1 MAHDPLAGG
10 IIPKRYRNQTLSQE
24 DFEQLEVMGFVWF
37 RSEWIWEK
45 QIVPGLVAY
54 KAIHGYLE
62 VPKSFVVPSSEE
74 WP

>member
-1 MAHDPLAGG
+1 
-10 IIPKRYRNQTLSQE
+10 
-24 DFEQLEVMGFVWF
+24 MGFVWF

-74 WP
+74 WPELSHGFRLGSAVNKI